1 MRLRALRLQNFR
13 QHVDTLIEFENGLT
27 GIIGPNGAGKSTIL
41 EGIAW
46 ALYGNT
52 VARGTRESIKFHG
65 AAPRASVRAELDF
78 ELGPHR
84 YRVVRG
90 LTSAELFIDGNVT
103 PTANS
108 IGAVGQLLE
117 QRLGMTSREFFTTY
131 FTGQKDLA
139 AMAAMGPADRGRF
152 LSRVLGYDRLQKAQ
166 ELARQKRS
174 EVVAALRALSQS
186 MADAELLATE
196 VNAAQ
201 LAVQFLF
208 KAGNGV

>member
-46 ALYGNT
+46 ALYGNP

-65 AAPRASVRAELDF
+65 APPRASLRAELDF

-90 LTSAELFIDGNVT
+90 Q
-103 PTANS
+103 
-108 IGAVGQLLE
+108 IGRA
-117 QRLGMTSREFFTTY
+117 SCRE
-131 FTGQKDLA
+131 
-139 AMAAMGPADRGRF
+139 
-152 LSRVLGYDRLQKAQ
+152 RVY
-166 ELARQKRS
+166 S
-174 EVVAALRALSQS
+174 PV
-186 MADAELLATE
+186 
-196 VNAAQ
+196 
-201 LAVQFLF
+201 
-208 KAGNGV
+208 